1 MTQFVIILEDGTL
14 YKNVYVKIGKF
25 FATTN
30 ADIYWY
36 LKEFNQ
42 IEIFSNDSD
51 STYSNI
57 EFSTLTQSK
66 LIKNISPKKILK
78 HEIYYFTTSKN
89 YKH

>member
-25 FATTN
+25 FAETN

-36 LKEFNQ
+36 LKEFKE
-42 IEIFSNDSD
+42 IEIFNNNLNKF
-51 STYSNI
+51 SNI
-57 EFSTLTQSK
+57 EFSTLTKTQ
-66 LIKNISPKKILK
+66 LVKNIKPTIILK
-78 HEIYYFTTSKN
+78 DDIYHFTISKN